1 MAALL
6 ASGLTAAY
14 FSYQDNEHSL
24 TEIQREKA
32 SSAGTS
38 IRQRIGDIRRL
49 ILDVARVQ
57 TATGTQSLEVRRSD
71 FERLL
76 YRAQFVSQ
84 VRYLDASGRERLRV
98 SQTGL
103 DTQGTG
109 GDYSASRTF
118 LAARSRGTY
127 YGPVTFLG
135 GSRPEMTMA
144 VAEARRARRRR
155 GRRRPRVRRRRDP
168 SGADRQAGYAY
179 AVDAGGQVIAHT
191 ANINLVLAD
200 TNLAALPQVRA
211 ALAAVGRRHGVVDRR
226 TRSQGTE
233 VLSAFET
240 RRPARLAGV
249 RRGAA
254 ERGVRTASRR
264 RSGGRRP
271 PGRVPP
277 RGDRDERAAR
287 AEPRPAD
294 RGDPGRGGEDRLRIA
309 RPADRGLQPRR
320 ARRPRRRVQPD
331 GRPAGGVLR
340 RARAAGRGADPR
352 AGDGAGGAGRE
363 DPRARGRQPPQVGV
377 PRQHVARAAD
387 AAERDQRLLPGAA
400 QGAVRRDQRQAGR
413 VPRRHP
419 RLVTPPAVADRRRA
433 RPVEGRGR
441 PDRAPGRAVL
451 AAARRSSAGS

>member
-135 GSRPEMTMA
+135 GSRPEMTMS
-144 VAEARRARRRR
+144 VAENPGHGVVAAVIDL
-155 GRRRPRVRRRRDP
+155 GFVDDVI
-168 SGADRQAGYAY
+168 SGTRLGSGGYAY
-179 AVDAGGQVIAHT
+179 VVDGGGGLIAHPDV
-191 ANINLVLAD
+191 NLVLSHA
-200 TNLAALPQVRA
+200 NFSSLPQVRS
-211 ALAAVGRRHGVVDRR
+211 ALVGSARNAPNGATTGRNNDGKD
-226 TRSQGTE
+226 
-233 VLSAFET
+233 VLSAFQT
-240 RRPARLAGV
+240 ISPPGWRV
-249 RRGAA
+249 FA
-254 ERGVRTASRR
+254 EEPLSKAYAPLQSAIVRTALLLVAFLVLAIVTSVVLARR
-264 RSGGRRP
+264 MVRPIKAMQAAAAEIGAGALEQRIDVPNRDELGMLAEEFNRMAARLQESYAGLEQKVEERTHELETRLQSSTRRVAGWRP
-271 PGRVPP
+271 PATTSR
-277 RGDRDERAAR
+277 EFLANMSH
-287 AEPRPAD
+287 E
-294 RGDPGRGGEDRLRIA
+294 LRT
-309 RPADRGLQPRR
+309 P
-320 ARRPRRRVQPD
+320 V
-331 GRPAGGVLR
+331 
-340 RARAAGRGADPR
+340 
-352 AGDGAGGAGRE
+352 
-363 DPRARGRQPPQVGV
+363 
-377 PRQHVARAAD
+377 
-387 AAERDQRLLPGAA
+387 ERDHRLLAGAPA
-400 QGAVRRDQRQAGR
+400 AAVRRDQREAGGI
-413 VPRRHP
+413 PRRHRP
-419 RLVTPPAVADRRRA
+419 RQGTTCSP
-433 RPVEGRGR
+433 
-441 PDRAPGRAVL
+441 
-451 AAARRSSAGS
+451 